1 MTWTV
6 EVLDHRVEKEIMAL
20 PVSIRAS
27 FFRISELLAEH
38 GPDLVGM
45 PYVKS
50 LGAGLWEIRAKGKD
64 GIGRGIYVKADGR
77 RIVVVHAFTKKTQ
90 KTPKRAL
97 ELARKRAKEV

>member
-1 MTWTV
+1 MTWTI
-6 EVLDHRVEKEIMAL
+6 ESLDHRVEKEIMAL
-20 PVSIRAS
+20 PVDIRAS

-38 GPDLVGM
+38 GPEQVGM

-77 RIVVVHAFTKKTQ
+77 RIVVVHVFVKKTQ
-90 KTPKRAL
+90 KTPKKAL
-97 ELARKRAKEV
+97 DLARKRAKEV